1 MGKGTTIAIVL
12 AAVIIAGAIAMF
24 AGGNNTYIPQ
34 QNLAVQNGGGS
45 QQPIQNAVASNVCP
59 AGQQQSP
66 SNPAVCIPI
75 GQLTITLKEVNA
87 LDNTATLAEG
97 TNLDTIFFKSTDGV
111 TYTNI
116 GSGSGN
122 TITLDPSMKG
132 IIYAQV
138 AAHSGSHYYVAP
150 SLIQNP
156 ALNPS
161 IVGFDF
167 VDTAGKG
174 TKQWVFKIDLSKASL
189 PVIAGGQTAPTLTL
203 YWLAYQYGALTANSY
218 TTSPVNAGTVA
229 ETSNMLQFYGSLAAS
244 KEANAV
250 SQIEV
255 KVNSTT
261 TSDWDAGNSYVQ
273 IPNIGPG
280 GGVQT
285 VYLNQMVVTKDSSN
299 EYYDYYLQAPQST
312 AFMVPATSM
321 QQNLK
326 GADFVTVGAVGVNA
340 IPFTTNFVTNLGSNH
355 DLAVSMIISSLDDTQ
370 ATQTS
375 TKTIHVCHA
384 GNCGP

>member
-1 MGKGTTIAIVL
+1 MGKGTPIAIII
-12 AAVIIAGAIAMF
+12 AAVLIAGGIAVF
-24 AGGNNTYIPQ
+24 YGGNNNNIPQ
-34 QNLAVQNGGGS
+34 QNLTVPNGAGS
-45 QQPIQNAVASNVCP
+45 QTPTNQVAASNLCP

-87 LDNTATLAEG
+87 LDNTLTLTEG

-111 TYTNI
+111 TFTNI
-116 GSGSGN
+116 GSGTGN
-122 TITLDPSMKG
+122 TITLDPTMKG

-138 AAHSGSHYYVAP
+138 AAHSGSHYYAAP

-161 IVGFDF
+161 ITGFDF

-174 TKQWVFKIDLSKASL
+174 TKQWVFRIDLSKANL

-218 TTSPVNAGTVA
+218 TTSPVTAGTTA
-229 ETSNMLQFYGSLAAS
+229 ETSNIILYYGSLAAT

-250 SQIEV
+250 SQVEI
-255 KVNSTT
+255 KINNTST
-261 TSDWDAGNSYVQ
+261 SNWDAGNSYVQ

-280 GGVQT
+280 GGPLN
-285 VYLNQMVVTKDSSN
+285 VYLNQMVYTKDSSN
-299 EYYDYYLQAPQST
+299 VYYDYYLQAPQST
-312 AFMVPATSM
+312 GFMVSGTSM

-326 GADFVTVGAVGVNA
+326 GADFVTVGAIGANSV
-340 IPFTTNFVTNLGSNH
+340 PFTTNIVTNLGSA
-355 DLAVSMIISSLDDTQ
+355 DGYAVTMTISSLDDTQ

-375 TKTIHVCHA
+375 SKVINLCTSGKTCS
-384 GNCGP
+384 

>member
-24 AGGNNTYIPQ
+24 AGGNNYVPQ
-34 QNLAVQNGGGS
+34 QNLAVQNGGGT
-45 QQPIQNAVASNVCP
+45 QTPTTNNVAANACP

-75 GQLTITLKEVNA
+75 GQLTITLKEVNG
-87 LDNTATLAEG
+87 LDNTASLVEG

-116 GSGSGN
+116 GSGTGN
-122 TITLDPSMKG
+122 TITLDPTMKG

-138 AAHSGSHYYVAP
+138 AAHSGSHYYAAP

-161 IVGFDF
+161 ITGFDF
-167 VDTAGKG
+167 VDTSGKG
-174 TKQWVFKIDLSKASL
+174 TKQWVFRIDLSKANL

-203 YWLAYQYGALTANSY
+203 YWLAYQYGAITANSY
-218 TTSPVNAGTVA
+218 TTSPINAGTVA
-229 ETSNMLQFYGSLAAS
+229 ETSNIILYYGSLAAS

-250 SQIEV
+250 SQLEI

-280 GGVQT
+280 GGVQN
-285 VYLNQMVVTKDSSN
+285 VYLSQMVVTKDSSN
-299 EYYDYYLQAPQST
+299 EYYDYYFTAPQST
-312 AFMVPATSM
+312 AFMVPGTST

-326 GADFVTVGAVGVNA
+326 GADFVTVGAVGANA
-340 IPFTTNFVTNLGSNH
+340 VPFTTNFVTNLGSNH

-375 TKTIHVCHA
+375 TKTMHVCHSS
-384 GNCGP
+384 NCGP